1 MARLFTSLFLV
12 WALLLV
18 PALCVG
24 GLIEH
29 PCGCGGESDIECQDE
44 DTCQDEDSCT
54 GDPCDTIVRTNDQ
67 EGQRNLELASQ
78 QVLVA
83 VLTLDAEPA
92 SVRWSWSS
100 RPPLPPSRW
109 NLPYPQSDRP
119 QLI

>member
-29 PCGCGGESDIECQDE
+29 PCDCGGESDIECQDE
-44 DTCQDEDSCT
+44 DSCT
-54 GDPCDTIVRTNDQ
+54 GDPCETIVRTNDQ
-67 EGQRNLELASQ
+67 DSQASLEFESQ

-83 VLTLDAEPA
+83 VLTLDVGPA